1 MKKNLA
7 IIKDTLSNKLLKIGE
22 YLHWIKRVLRIFK
35 NVFHY
40 AISVPIL
47 IMVFIIAIGAEFNPV
62 AFANLLNEIIK
73 EGELDKLYTFSLAF
87 SLFISFLDMTLSFPK
102 QKGFHCEQFG
112 FMIEESEITNNKED
126 DGIYH
131 FSFKNI
137 DDVREALVKLLQEQY
152 TIKNSREDSSND

>member
-1 MKKNLA
+1 
-7 IIKDTLSNKLLKIGE
+7 
-22 YLHWIKRVLRIFK
+22 
-35 NVFHY
+35 
-40 AISVPIL
+40 
-47 IMVFIIAIGAEFNPV
+47 MVFIIAIGAEFNLV

-87 SLFISFLDMTLSFPK
+87 SLFISFLDMTLSFPE

-137 DDVREALVKLLQEQY
+137 DDVREALISLLKEKQLFTEEN
-152 TIKNSREDSSND
+152 K

>member
-22 YLHWIKRVLRIFK
+22 YLHWVKRVLRILK
-35 NVFHY
+35 NVFRY

-87 SLFISFLDMTLSFPK
+87 SLFISFLDMTLSFPE
-102 QKGFHCEQFG
+102 QNGGFHCEKFG
-112 FMIEESEITNNKED
+112 FMIKKSEITNKED
-126 DGIYH
+126 DGIYC
-131 FSFKNI
+131 FSFSNI
-137 DDVREALVKLLQEQY
+137 DEVREALVKLLQEKHSYQ
-152 TIKNSREDSSND
+152 